1 MQCSVKRRVNVPFR
15 SETSETG
22 KSLETWVRLAVLG
35 DVLVR
40 IFGIDEGTS
49 RWYGIPPNVRSSTG
63 RGDEGSEAFDE
74 ERDNDDV

>member
-1 MQCSVKRRVNVPFR
+1 MKRRANVPFR
-15 SETSETG
+15 SDTSETG

-49 RWYGIPPNVRSSTG
+49 R
-63 RGDEGSEAFDE
+63 
-74 ERDNDDV
+74 

>member
-1 MQCSVKRRVNVPFR
+1 MGRMQCSLKRLANVPFR

-22 KSLETWVRLAVLG
+22 KSLETWVRLAVFG

-49 RWYGIPPNVRSSTG
+49 R
-63 RGDEGSEAFDE
+63 
-74 ERDNDDV
+74 